1 MSENALAS
9 AQASFRDELVRAGLL
24 LPTGSEGVYGLGE
37 RFEQVVQQVQSA
49 IADALDR
56 LLPAD
61 ALRPIFPPLYP
72 RAAYERTDYIASF
85 PNLTGAI
92 NSFTGGDR
100 EHRAL
105 LAEREHSQHWDGH
118 LTPTDLMLVPAV
130 CHPLYGTLPTELPAA
145 GVTAELTGWC
155 FRHEPSVDPARLQTF
170 RMHEIV
176 RVGSPDQTAEHLRQW
191 QEAMLEVLTGLGLE
205 VDAVAANDPFFGRAG
220 RVLATN
226 QRAEQLKTEF
236 VVRLYGDL
244 DQGTAIASANN
255 HQTHFGDTFGLRL
268 ADGSPAS
275 SACVGFGL
283 ERIALAV
290 LRRSGTPTGALQQA
304 GARAGE

>member
-1 MSENALAS
+1 MSESDLAS
-9 AQASFRDELVRAGLL
+9 ARAAFRDELVRDGLL
-24 LPTGSEGVYGLGE
+24 LPTGSEGVYGRGE

-49 IADALDR
+49 IGDALAR

-61 ALRPIFPPLYP
+61 ALHPSFPPLYP
-72 RAAYERTDYIASF
+72 RAAFERTDYVASF

-92 NSFTGGDR
+92 NSFAGGDR

-105 LAEREHSQHWDGH
+105 LAERERSPHWDGH

-155 FRHEPSVDPARLQTF
+155 FRHEPSIDPARQQTF

-176 RVGSPDQTAEHLRQW
+176 RVGSAEQIAEHLARW
-191 QEAMLEVLTGLGLE
+191 TEAVREVLAGLGLE
-205 VDAVAANDPFFGRAG
+205 VSVVAANDPFFGRAG
-220 RVLATN
+220 KVLATN
-226 QRAEQLKTEF
+226 QRTEQLKTEF

-244 DQGTAIASANN
+244 DEGTAIASANN

-268 ADGSPAS
+268 ADGTPAS

-290 LRRSGTPTGALQQA
+290 LRRSGTASSGLQRA